1 VGLDVV
7 LLYEVVYG
15 ELEEFVSF
23 EDRVALDQGIVE
35 GFHSVFFDLKRKLF
49 PIHFDVIDVKTFAGE
64 VFLTHLLVAGFVFF
78 EGLADGD
85 DVGLDIALRFAQLR
99 SGFFDR

>member
-1 VGLDVV
+1 
-7 LLYEVVYG
+7 
-15 ELEEFVSF
+15 
-23 EDRVALDQGIVE
+23 
-35 GFHSVFFDLKRKLF
+35 
-49 PIHFDVIDVKTFAGE
+49 VIEVKTFAGE
-64 VFLTHLLVAGFVFF
+64 VFLTHLLVAGFVFV